1 VVQRATYGAPPV
13 ERLMD
18 LAWAPDGHSLLVAT
32 QLGDSTGGGPSRSRL
47 LLLDGQPRGQEATS
61 PPPVELITLPAEV
74 VPGSYSWA
82 PDGHWVAFLVRAS
95 SAPGGKGL
103 LSLVALDIGT
113 GSFRYLA
120 DLGRAGQPTDPL
132 PVAPVARQPAG
143 ADGAGERLVYVAPV
157 PGATSSGA
165 SGLFGLLS
173 AAAPAEPPSGL
184 FTATPAAPDLAPEER
199 RRLGTTTGVLGPV
212 WRGSGSGRTGA
223 SLLGLARTDQGGQLA
238 LRGIDP
244 ASGRVQDLGM
254 GLPAEV
260 APRAAAV
267 AVRWDAVDGRALVL
281 ARPPAGRASA
291 GPRVRKP
298 STRGWSPSPSRSA
311 SRQSKEHL
319 DEVQVS

>member
-1 VVQRATYGAPPV
+1 MRSGSPRLATPSRSLASSASPGVQRATYGAPPV

-32 QLGDSTGGGPSRSRL
+32 QLGDSSTGGPSRSRL
-47 LLLDGQPRGQEATS
+47 LLLDGQPRAQDATS

-132 PVAPVARQPAG
+132 PVAPVAWQPAEAEG
-143 ADGAGERLVYVAPV
+143 AAQRLVYVAPV

-199 RRLGTTTGVLGPV
+199 SQLGTTTGVLGPV

-238 LRGIDP
+238 VRGIDP
-244 ASGRVQDLGM
+244 ASGRVQDPGVS
-254 GLPAEV
+254 LPAEV

-281 ARPPAGRASA
+281 ARPP
-291 GPRVRKP
+291 
-298 STRGWSPSPSRSA
+298 
-311 SRQSKEHL
+311 
-319 DEVQVS
+319 